1 MTSGRLS
8 LVPDTG
14 GIANRAP
21 AQRAT
26 GSGQM
31 SLPGPAPL
39 RRAMRAAPRP
49 AVRALDPALV
59 RQRLAEGWPR
69 LMLAKFGDDQACADF
84 FGRTRQAAS
93 YWRSGHCKPDGGAL
107 ALAWLRWPEDCAA
120 MCGGAAPVARKDGV

>member
-8 LVPDTG
+8 LVVE
-14 GIANRAP
+14 NRAP
-21 AQRAT
+21 AKRAT
-26 GSGQM
+26 GPGQM
-31 SLPGPAPL
+31 SLPGPGVRLGPL

-69 LMLAKFGDDQACADF
+69 LMLAKFPDDQACADF

-93 YWRSGHCKPDGGAL
+93 YWRAGHCKPDGGAL

-120 MCGGAAPVARKDGV
+120 MCGGR

>member
-1 MTSGRLS
+1 MASDRLS
-8 LVPDTG
+8 LVPILAG
-14 GIANRAP
+14 LRIGR
-21 AQRAT
+21 
-26 GSGQM
+26 
-31 SLPGPAPL
+31 LPSVPL
-39 RRAMRAAPRP
+39 VRGKCLCLVPRRCAGRCGRRP
-49 AVRALDPALV
+49 GLRFALV

-93 YWRSGHCKPDGGAL
+93 YWRSGHCKPDDGAL